1 MSSIPFGN
9 LLESLPNE
17 ILFEILGYLDVSSFF
32 SVHCTSKFLF
42 DTLYDLNCSKAN
54 NCCRKANFRLV
65 KVLDTN
71 RSLEHSENFRKY
83 VFYNECYDLVRGTPH
98 EFIVLNVAQLA
109 KCDIQRL
116 ITKYKSL
123 FRYNL
128 LQICPISLDVSSI
141 IVTYRFLR
149 LFYLRENVN
158 FKYILY
164 VLRNLGFE
172 ADVNFGSIH
181 EIRSLENHSS
191 DLSDDFLLCN
201 YLNAN
206 PVFDIRFSALRR
218 YPSEITLRPRR
229 INWWKSPH

>member
-1 MSSIPFGN
+1 M
-9 LLESLPNE
+9 
-17 ILFEILGYLDVSSFF
+17 
-32 SVHCTSKFLF
+32 
-42 DTLYDLNCSKAN
+42 
-54 NCCRKANFRLV
+54 
-65 KVLDTN
+65 
-71 RSLEHSENFRKY
+71 
-83 VFYNECYDLVRGTPH
+83 
-98 EFIVLNVAQLA
+98 AQLA

-149 LFYLRENVN
+149 LFYQRENVN

-206 PVFDIRFSALRR
+206 PAFDIRFSALRR
-218 YPSEITLRPRR
+218 YPSEIILRPRR
-229 INWWKSPH
+229 INW

>member
-1 MSSIPFGN
+1 MAPNVGQFRNWLRFQSYTFHQFVFGTFTDLMSSIPFGN

-98 EFIVLNVAQLA
+98 DFIVLNVAQLA

-141 IVTYRFLR
+141 IVTYRFLT
-149 LFYLRENVN
+149 LFYLRENVTSN
-158 FKYILY
+158 TFCM
-164 VLRNLGFE
+164 
-172 ADVNFGSIH
+172 
-181 EIRSLENHSS
+181 SLEIWVSKQMYTLGVYMKS
-191 DLSDDFLLCN
+191 D
-201 YLNAN
+201 
-206 PVFDIRFSALRR
+206 I
-218 YPSEITLRPRR
+218 
-229 INWWKSPH
+229 